1 MVTFLRWAGRFLV
14 LLAVAIGA
22 SALFAPQLIA
32 PLEPLVCP
40 DGTTLDNERY
50 RPPFAPGDPSLE
62 LVCTSPFQTQSAF
75 VPLALIV
82 VGLIAVGLAGMY
94 VAERRSRP
102 GVHVRTGV

>member
-32 PLEPLVCP
+32 PLEPIVCP

-50 RPPFAPGDPSLE
+50 RPPFAPGEARLE
-62 LVCTSPFQTQSAF
+62 LVCTSPFQTESAF

-82 VGLIAVGLAGMY
+82 VGLTATGLAGIY
-94 VAERRSRP
+94 VADRRSQP
-102 GVHVRTGV
+102 GVRVRTGG